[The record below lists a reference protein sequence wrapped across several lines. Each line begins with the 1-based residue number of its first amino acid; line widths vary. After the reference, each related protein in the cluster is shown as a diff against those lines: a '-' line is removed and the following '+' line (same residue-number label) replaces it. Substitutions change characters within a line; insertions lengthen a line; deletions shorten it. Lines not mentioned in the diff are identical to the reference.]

1 MQWSKKRCAAALAV
15 VASAFGVASMQ
26 SATSVAQEAHAKPSV
41 GQMLRHNIATKVA
54 TITIE
59 TTRGEPEVKTA
70 TVDFDRDVEA
80 YWIAVVGQ
88 DVKFRG
94 TTEKQINRVMVAVDP
109 YAKIVNGK
117 TVEVSG
123 KLGIRD
129 GSGTFDDSYE
139 GTITVAVT
147 AVLAN

>member
-1 MQWSKKRCAAALAV
+1 MQLSNRTCLSGLAIVAAIGLA
-15 VASAFGVASMQ
+15 SFQ
-26 SATSVAQEAHAKPSV
+26 ATSSVAQDNTAKPNA
-41 GQMLRHNIATKVA
+41 GQTFRHNIATKVA

-59 TTRGEPEVKTA
+59 TSRGEPEIKTA
-70 TVDFDRDVEA
+70 TVDFDRDVEV
-80 YWIAVVGQ
+80 YWISVVGH

-94 TTEKQINRVMVAVDP
+94 STEKQINRVLVSVDP
-109 YAKIVNGK
+109 FAKVINGK

-129 GSGTFDDSYE
+129 GSGNWDDSYE

-147 AVLAN
+147 AVLEN